1 MKTPAHLSCSVAALA
16 LLLAACG
23 GGGGNDNGNKAVSAS
38 PVAPVNPLA
47 PANTG
52 SGITDSTPPA
62 SGPDAPSPALSDN
75 RARSTPN
82 TATPPV
88 DSGTTPPA
96 AQPQP
101 QPQPANPA
109 PTPPAADGATSGT
122 PAPTT
127 KPAPLVS
134 AQGVRGDV
142 LLTMLDQR
150 SCMPFGT
157 LSASHD
163 GPSLENDGDFPP
175 PWISHSLSAENY
187 LINPEHRSS
196 YEHSPVPGALC
207 PPVLIYTPAATGV
220 YTYRLNSSIYGRF
233 TSPDS
238 RPRGF
243 SMMHTS
249 IPVAISQ
256 DAIIIGSRIEATANA
271 YWGKTFR
278 DANPDG
284 QPKDTEYNFGQSP
297 SSKTIGLNSF
307 VPIGVLTTWKDES
320 NGTNGSG
327 PYTMTTHMMLLPGSH
342 ARQAKLCFDTYMK
355 YVKRLHCT
363 VWTVPENW
371 KRGLELKDDGQYIV
385 DDRSTYP
392 GESGLLYWRTGGRD

>member
-1 MKTPAHLSCSVAALA
+1 M
-16 LLLAACG
+16 
-23 GGGGNDNGNKAVSAS
+23 
-38 PVAPVNPLA
+38 
-47 PANTG
+47 
-52 SGITDSTPPA
+52 
-62 SGPDAPSPALSDN
+62 
-75 RARSTPN
+75 
-82 TATPPV
+82 
-88 DSGTTPPA
+88 
-96 AQPQP
+96 
-101 QPQPANPA
+101 
-109 PTPPAADGATSGT
+109 
-122 PAPTT
+122 
-127 KPAPLVS
+127 
-134 AQGVRGDV
+134 RGDV

-157 LSASHD
+157 LSASQD

-320 NGTNGSG
+320 PGSDS
-327 PYTMTTHMMLLPGSH
+327 YTMTTHMMLLPGSH
-342 ARQAKLCFDTYMK
+342 ALRATSRIAFPDHLEELLQALVEVGAVACFIRTERDILQITQMLDA
-355 YVKRLHCT
+355 VALQVGFC
-363 VWTVPENW
+363 
-371 KRGLELKDDGQYIV
+371 LDGGIA
-385 DDRSTYP
+385 
-392 GESGLLYWRTGGRD
+392 

>member
-1 MKTPAHLSCSVAALA
+1 M
-16 LLLAACG
+16 
-23 GGGGNDNGNKAVSAS
+23 
-38 PVAPVNPLA
+38 
-47 PANTG
+47 
-52 SGITDSTPPA
+52 
-62 SGPDAPSPALSDN
+62 
-75 RARSTPN
+75 
-82 TATPPV
+82 
-88 DSGTTPPA
+88 
-96 AQPQP
+96 
-101 QPQPANPA
+101 
-109 PTPPAADGATSGT
+109 
-122 PAPTT
+122 
-127 KPAPLVS
+127 PLVS

-249 IPVAISQ
+249 VPVAVSQ
-256 DAIIIGSRIEATANA
+256 DAVIIGNRIEATANA

-320 NGTNGSG
+320 PGSDS
-327 PYTMTTHMMLLPGSH
+327 YAMTTHMMLLPGSH

-392 GESGLLYWRTGGRD
+392 GESGLLYWRTSGRD